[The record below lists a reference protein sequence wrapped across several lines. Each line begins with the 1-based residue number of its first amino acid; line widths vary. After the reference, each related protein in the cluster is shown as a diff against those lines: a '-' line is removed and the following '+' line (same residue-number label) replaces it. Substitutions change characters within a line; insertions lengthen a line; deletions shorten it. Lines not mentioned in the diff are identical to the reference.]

1 MKVFGLTGGIA
12 SGKSTVA
19 AILIEHGVPIVDADK
34 LYHDLIAPVDGGPSA
49 LAKQIET
56 AFPGVLL
63 GDGTINRPLLG
74 SQVFGNP
81 EALKTLGTITHPAV
95 GASFM
100 QSVQALQQSG
110 EPIAIYDVPLLY
122 ERGMQDMLA
131 GVAVVWVPKAT
142 QLERLMARDGLSVEA
157 AQSRLDSQLSLD
169 EKKDKATWVI
179 DNSGS
184 VAETAKQVSAWL
196 GSIR

>member
-1 MKVFGLTGGIA
+1 
-12 SGKSTVA
+12 
-19 AILIEHGVPIVDADK
+19 
-34 LYHDLIAPVDGGPSA
+34 
-49 LAKQIET
+49 
-56 AFPGVLL
+56 
-63 GDGTINRPLLG
+63 
-74 SQVFGNP
+74 
-81 EALKTLGTITHPAV
+81 
-95 GASFM
+95 M

-142 QLERLMARDGLSVEA
+142 QLERLMARDELSVEA

-184 VAETAKQVSAWL
+184 LEETARQVSDWL